1 MRKGTKKFLKLEYCR
16 KNYGLTQAKMAELI
30 GISECS
36 YSHKET
42 GRTPFSFNEIMAI
55 YRVLNEKA
63 KDAGHNPLS
72 LDEIFLTSMLPN
84 GNFEKEKAR
93 KNERITDF

>member
-16 KNYGLTQAKMAELI
+16 KKYGLTQAKLAELI

-42 GRTPFSFNEIMAI
+42 GRTPFSFNEMMAI
-55 YRVLNEKA
+55 HKVLNEKA
-63 KDAGHNPLS
+63 KDNGDAMLT
-72 LDEIFLTSMLPN
+72 LDEIFLT
-84 GNFEKEKAR
+84 
-93 KNERITDF
+93 